1 MRNNRR
7 HDLKRSQ
14 QSVFWYLSETQDDPE
29 LRKVPDYYSRM
40 YTSMLIDDVRNSVMP
55 FHDHI
60 RKPFT
65 VTLSPPDQ
73 RAEDL
78 IADAIKRQDYG
89 INLPDTLHSFMD
101 LCASTLI
108 ANEEA
113 YYEIAYFLDEE
124 DKKVAFELTFIPA
137 GTVIHDGNN
146 MKQYVPAN
154 IAQQRELPSQYLELA
169 PERILIFTLPEYV
182 RQGFNSMMD
191 FLAGQSDVIVP
202 GFYMDNLR
210 NTQNKVPFDQEKF
223 HRTQK
228 MALYDATKLIGYNF
242 RDYNM
247 EHITEYY
254 LWHRDLVFEKFKVTL
269 RNSIL
274 ATLNDGI
281 TRAGKELGFS
291 SQIEIKGLPTE
302 DDVAAAQEKL
312 AVGDGTFEE
321 ILKTFRYY

>member
-1 MRNNRR
+1 M
-7 HDLKRSQ
+7 SQ
-14 QSVFWYLSETQDDPE
+14 NWMTCLSWAVSDKSDGSSYCA
-29 LRKVPDYYSRM
+29 RKVQRLVRIQPIQKTHAQYSYRHEK
-40 YTSMLIDDVRNSVMP
+40 SISAAADHGKRDKDGIPLHRLLIFDRSGM
-55 FHDHI
+55 
-60 RKPFT
+60 
-65 VTLSPPDQ
+65 
-73 RAEDL
+73 AEV
-78 IADAIKRQDYG
+78 
-89 INLPDTLHSFMD
+89 NLPWS
-101 LCASTLI
+101 
-108 ANEEA
+108 
-113 YYEIAYFLDEE
+113 
-124 DKKVAFELTFIPA
+124 
-137 GTVIHDGNN
+137 
-146 MKQYVPAN
+146 
-154 IAQQRELPSQYLELA
+154 R
-169 PERILIFTLPEYV
+169 
-182 RQGFNSMMD
+182 
-191 FLAGQSDVIVP
+191 
-202 GFYMDNLR
+202 NLLLGI
-210 NTQNKVPFDQEKF
+210 
-223 HRTQK
+223 